1 MEFREVSYRYP
12 GGGAEALSR
21 VTLRVEPGERLG
33 VLGPNG
39 GGKSTL
45 LRLALGL
52 IEPDQGEVRIFGMS
66 AKQARKRGMIG
77 YLAQRPDVE
86 TTFPLTVRQVATLGA
101 AFDEPAWKRT
111 SRATRERVERAM
123 RLVGIESLADVP
135 VGRLSGGQLQR
146 ALIARAI
153 SREARA
159 LALDEPL
166 VGVDASGQQRFA
178 DLLTTLHREMG
189 LTIVIVSHDIRSV
202 AAGCDRVACMARTLH
217 FHAAPAGLTPQV
229 LAEVFS
235 HSIEPVFGAVHIDA
249 HEASACGHDH
259 GHEGHHHAHA
269 RPGDHHEDGE
279 RKGGA
284 RADA

>member
-1 MEFREVSYRYP
+1 MSEPALEFREVTYRYP
-12 GGGAEALSR
+12 GGGTEALSG
-21 VTLRVEPGERLG
+21 VSLRVESGERLG

-39 GGKSTL
+39 GGKSTM

-52 IEPDQGEVRIFGMS
+52 IEPDKGEVRVLGMS
-66 AKQARKRGMIG
+66 PREARRRGLIG

-86 TTFPLTVRQVATLGA
+86 RSFPLTVRQIAMLGA
-101 AFDEPAWKRT
+101 SFDAPAWR
-111 SRATRERVERAM
+111 RAPRVTRDRVDRAL
-123 RLVGIESLADVP
+123 RLVGIESLAETP

-153 SREARA
+153 SREVRI

-178 DLLTTLHREMG
+178 DLLSALHREIG

-202 AAGCDRVACMARTLH
+202 AAGCDRVACLARTLH

-249 HEASACGHDH
+249 HEASSCGHAHD
-259 GHEGHHHAHA
+259 GHHHHDDDGAA
-269 RPGDHHEDGE
+269 RP
-279 RKGGA
+279 GGA